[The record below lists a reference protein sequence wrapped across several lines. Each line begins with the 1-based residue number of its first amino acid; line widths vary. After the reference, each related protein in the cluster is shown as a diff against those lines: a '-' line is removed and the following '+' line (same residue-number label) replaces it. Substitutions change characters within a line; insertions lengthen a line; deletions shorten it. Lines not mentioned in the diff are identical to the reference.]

1 MVTGRRATPAS
12 VNKVRRQT
20 LSWYARK
27 ERAMS
32 PPLIILPAFFLLVAF
47 VLWTALTTWQR
58 NRRLRLLMEFQAR
71 LIDRLA
77 SLADFAEF
85 ASTDAGRQ
93 LLNTLA
99 ADDFATAPRD
109 RVLRAI
115 EMGVVLVSLGI
126 GLLFLGG
133 YFVFDGREAFTAV
146 GVISGSLGVGFLI
159 SAVLSVRLTK
169 ALVTRLSDG

>member
-1 MVTGRRATPAS
+1 
-12 VNKVRRQT
+12 
-20 LSWYARK
+20 
-27 ERAMS
+27 
-32 PPLIILPAFFLLVAF
+32 
-47 VLWTALTTWQR
+47 
-58 NRRLRLLMEFQAR
+58 MEFQAR

-169 ALVTRLSDG
+169 ALGTRLSDG